1 MEIAY
6 ICIYASNLEESVIFY
21 RDILGLEEDLVGSD
35 KSFHALKAGVNN
47 IGIERN
53 GMRKDGQKTNA
64 ENAILLQFKANSMEE
79 LEKITKRL
87 ETKGANI
94 IDRLVQKSYA
104 TITNLLD
111 PDGNK
116 VEIIYESTD
125 Q

>member
-1 MEIAY
+1 MEIAC
-6 ICIYASNLEESVIFY
+6 ICIYASNLEESVLFY
-21 RDILGLEEDLVGSD
+21 RDILGLEEDLAASD

-53 GMRKDGQKTNA
+53 GVRKDGQKTKA
-64 ENAILLQFKANSMEE
+64 ENPILLQFKANSMEE
-79 LEKITKRL
+79 LEKITKQL

-116 VEIIYESTD
+116 VEIIYQSVD